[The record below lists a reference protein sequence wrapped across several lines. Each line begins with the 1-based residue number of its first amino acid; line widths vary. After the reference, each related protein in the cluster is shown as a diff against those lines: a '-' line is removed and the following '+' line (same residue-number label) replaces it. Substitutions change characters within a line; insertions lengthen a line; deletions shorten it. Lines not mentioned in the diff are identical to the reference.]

1 MKKNLVALAVLAA
14 SGASFAQVTIT
25 GTFIYGYEQDTNR
38 MIYGPTAA
46 DNKTIKNP
54 VQDASGLGIDTSVIN
69 FTAKED
75 LGGGMTV
82 TAVMSLDGVSRA
94 SVNGGDS
101 SVTLAG
107 GFGSL
112 KLGQGRGADYLS
124 GGVSGVGGVGMDN
137 KLFTALAASDAISY
151 TTPVYSGFKFTV
163 AHEEDALTQLDP
175 AQTQVGV
182 GQGAAGSN
190 LALGSSDYQRRNTYT
205 VSYAEG
211 VLAGNLAYR
220 TYDQQFDSAVVT
232 ARKTTSD
239 YVDMTRGAVSYDFG
253 VAKLGFGFD
262 QRTYIVG
269 GHRTDMLVAAYVP
282 FGAFSLGANLGQRK
296 VDGKPSGNGTQDGY
310 SLVASYAL
318 SKRTSV
324 SANFASW
331 DGANESTTTNWGSRS
346 TYSSVLLAHSF

>member
-1 MKKNLVALAVLAA
+1 MKKTLVALAVLAA

-25 GTFIYGYEQDTNR
+25 GSFVYGFEQDTNR
-38 MIYGPTAA
+38 MIYGPTVATNA
-46 DNKTIKNP
+46 TSKNP

-75 LGGGMTV
+75 LGGGTSV

-101 SVTLAG
+101 SVTVAG
-107 GFGSL
+107 GFGTV

-151 TTPVYSGFKFTV
+151 TSPAYSGFKLTV
-163 AHEEDALTQLDP
+163 AHEEPAITQVDP
-175 AQTQVGV
+175 VQTQVGI

-190 LALGSSDYQRRNTYT
+190 SFIGSSDYQRRNTYT
-205 VSYAEG
+205 VSYAAAP
-211 VLAGNLAYR
+211 LAANLAYR
-220 TYDQQFDSAVVT
+220 TYDLTSKTAATKSA
-232 ARKTTSD
+232 D
-239 YVDMTRGAVSYDFG
+239 YVDMTRGAVSYDLG

-262 QRTYIVG
+262 LRNYIVG
-269 GHRTDMLVAAYVP
+269 GTRVDMLAAVNVP
-282 FGAFSLGANLGQRK
+282 LGAFSLGANVGQRK

-310 SLVASYAL
+310 SLVAAYSL
-318 SKRTSV
+318 SKRTSL
-324 SANFASW
+324 SANYASW
-331 DGANESTTTNWGSRS
+331 DGANESTTTNWGARS
-346 TYSSVLLAHSF
+346 TYTSLLLSHTF